1 MFLAIFSL
9 LISVGLLAFCGVFA
23 SDPNFVSNADLRWS
37 LWGVAAL
44 GVIILIYGLW
54 KLNDET
60 DVFYNLFSR
69 MDKKLSEKLDER
81 DARISREAAAE
92 RACLI
97 SEECERGVSEEI
109 AKKAAAGDADAQTR
123 LAVAYYV
130 GEQLAQDY
138 ARTVYWARRAYKKND
153 TAAALLADCYNCG
166 YGVKKSI
173 RKAIKYAR
181 PAADRGNHYAQCT
194 LGFIY
199 TDEKGRYYRPE
210 LGVFY
215 YQKAA
220 EAGNSVAQNN
230 LAVCYEQGTGVARDY
245 KKARAWLEKAAAQ
258 DLPLSQ
264 CNLAFYYLKGI
275 GGKKDVA
282 RAKELLT
289 AAAEGGDAKAK
300 EELKKL

>member
-1 MFLAIFSL
+1 MFLAILSL
-9 LISVGLLAFCGVFA
+9 LVSVGLFVFCGFFA
-23 SDPNFVSNADLRWS
+23 ADPNFATNADLRWA
-37 LWGVAAL
+37 LWGFAAL
-44 GVIILIYGLW
+44 GLALLVYGLW

-60 DVFYNLFSR
+60 DIFYNLFSHL
-69 MDKKLSEKLDER
+69 DKKLDER
-81 DARISREAAAE
+81 DERLSREAAAE

-97 SEECERGVSEEI
+97 AAECGRGVSEET
-109 AKKAAAGDADAQTR
+109 AKKAAAGDADAQT
-123 LAVAYYV
+123 
-130 GEQLAQDY
+130 QLAIAYFNGEYVTKDY

-173 RKAIKYAR
+173 RKAIKCAR

-194 LGFIY
+194 LGLIY
-199 TDEKGRYYRPE
+199 THGKNRYYRPE
-210 LGVFY
+210 LGIFY

-245 KKARAWLEKAAAQ
+245 KKARAWVEKAAAQ

-264 CNLAFYYLKGI
+264 RNLAFYYLNGI

>member
-1 MFLAIFSL
+1 MIAA
-9 LISVGLLAFCGVFA
+9 VCG
-23 SDPNFVSNADLRWS
+23 
-37 LWGVAAL
+37 
-44 GVIILIYGLW
+44 
-54 KLNDET
+54 
-60 DVFYNLFSR
+60 
-69 MDKKLSEKLDER
+69 
-81 DARISREAAAE
+81 
-92 RACLI
+92 
-97 SEECERGVSEEI
+97 RGVSEET
-109 AKKAAAGDADAQTR
+109 AKKAAAGDADAQT
-123 LAVAYYV
+123 
-130 GEQLAQDY
+130 QLAIAYFNGEYVTKDY

-173 RKAIKYAR
+173 RKAIKCAR

-194 LGFIY
+194 LGLIY
-199 TDEKGRYYRPE
+199 THGKNRYYRPE
-210 LGVFY
+210 LGIFY

-245 KKARAWLEKAAAQ
+245 KKARAWVEKAAAQ

-264 CNLAFYYLKGI
+264 RNLAFYYLNGI